1 MRSGIK
7 KSKSKIL
14 ESKRRASRRDSLNR
28 YNVKPAKRKSDAVE
42 CAVLSAFAGGCATV
56 VPSSAVD
63 SGRYSPLTFQ
73 RGERRLPDKSTSGKV
88 LAPMKLTAVFCAALV
103 SALGAAFAQT
113 PAPESAKPA
122 DAAQLEA
129 LSKKIDEQNAKIDA
143 LSQEILKLEQQ
154 VAHIRPGI
162 MIGENTPSPG
172 TSAAPAMLPS
182 HPAAAGNTHI
192 VARGET
198 LTSIAKMYK
207 VTVDELQQANHIED
221 GRKLQAGQTIVIP
234 TASPAAAGSSTPTP

>member
-1 MRSGIK
+1 
-7 KSKSKIL
+7 
-14 ESKRRASRRDSLNR
+14 
-28 YNVKPAKRKSDAVE
+28 
-42 CAVLSAFAGGCATV
+42 
-56 VPSSAVD
+56 
-63 SGRYSPLTFQ
+63 
-73 RGERRLPDKSTSGKV
+73 
-88 LAPMKLTAVFCAALV
+88 MKLTAVFCAALV

-129 LSKKIDEQNAKIDA
+129 LAKKIDEQNAKIDA

-162 MIGENTPSPG
+162 MIGESTPAPG
-172 TSAAPAMLPS
+172 TSAAPAMSSS

-221 GRKLQAGQTIVIP
+221 GRKLQAGQTITIP
-234 TASPAAAGSSTPTP
+234 TSATPTATPAG